1 MELPAPPRSD
11 FHVDIGQREL
21 GFYAENGYLALDR
34 ITTAAELEW
43 LTEVYDT
50 LITQP
55 RSGFPDAVF
64 DLAAPYGTTAPPR
77 LGQLLF
83 PERLVPDIRET
94 SMWRNARRIAARLLA
109 VPDDD
114 IEHWGHILY
123 KEGGGG
129 NETPWH
135 QDEAYWDFALQYH
148 AIGAW
153 MPLQDVDVDN
163 GCLWFV
169 PGSHRG
175 DVLNHRHLRDDPAIH
190 VLETTEAVDTGA
202 AVAVPLPAG
211 GMSFHHPRLLHY
223 SGANASGQIRRA
235 WANEFQTTPVKRDK
249 PADRPWVTAGIEALN
264 SRMRQRSD
272 R

>member
-1 MELPAPPRSD
+1 MEFAPPPATD
-11 FHVDIGQREL
+11 FEIDIGPREID
-21 GFYAENGYLALDR
+21 FYAENGYLVYR
-34 ITTAAELEW
+34 QMTTSEELEW
-43 LTEVYDT
+43 LTHVYDT
-50 LITQP
+50 LISRP
-55 RSGFPDAVF
+55 RSGYLDTVF
-64 DLAAPYGTTAPPR
+64 DVAKPYGSTAPPK

-83 PERLVPDIRET
+83 PERLVPAIRDT
-94 SMWRNARRIAARLLA
+94 AMWRNARRVAIKLLD
-109 VPDDD
+109 VPAEEV
-114 IEHWGHILY
+114 EHWGHILY

-190 VLETTEAVDTGA
+190 VLETTETVDTSA

-223 SGANASGQIRRA
+223 SGANSSGQIRRA
-235 WANEFQTTPVKRDK
+235 WANEFQTAPVQRDR
-249 PADRPWVTAGIEALN
+249 PADRPWITAGIEALT
-264 SRMRQRSD
+264 SRMKQRSD
-272 R
+272 S